1 MKWGGKRR
9 KRQEENWR
17 KEKTKKGMKMVY
29 REGRGRT
36 DERMKEEKGKIGK
49 KKKVS
54 EKNMRCR
61 YLPRDAPQSAVML

>member
-1 MKWGGKRR
+1 
-9 KRQEENWR
+9 
-17 KEKTKKGMKMVY
+17 MKMVY

-54 EKNMRCR
+54 EKNIRCR